1 MGGPAWRRIVDQLAA
16 EGYESPY
23 LDRLRARVE
32 VGAARHGL
40 EREIL
45 QEMVAALGRAEDRLN
60 LALLEL
66 ERLGRE
72 IDVLDAGRDAP
83 DPAERAARVDAFN
96 RHRDRARQ
104 RLWELVVHR
113 EALGFTRN
121 DGFAELYPIPP
132 RR

>member
-1 MGGPAWRRIVDQLAA
+1 MGGPAWKRIVDQLTA

-23 LDRLRARVE
+23 LDRLRARVD
-32 VGAARHGL
+32 VGGARHGL

-45 QEMVAALGRAEDRLN
+45 SEMVSALGRAEDRLN

-66 ERLGRE
+66 ELIGRE
-72 IDVLDAGRDAP
+72 IDVLTARDP
-83 DPAERAARVDAFN
+83 DDPERHDRIRAFN
-96 RHRDRARQ
+96 AQRDRARQ

-121 DGFAELYPIPP
+121 HVLAEFYPIPP